1 MYFNEKGNTDID
13 DELKYRQKSNKIIKK
28 KAKNIYP
35 YFIFLGI
42 FLLGIIMIIIGTRL

>member
-1 MYFNEKGNTDID
+1 MYFNEKSNTDISE
-13 DELKYRQKSNKIIKK
+13 ELKYQQSKK
-28 KAKNIYP
+28 KISKKGIKNIYP